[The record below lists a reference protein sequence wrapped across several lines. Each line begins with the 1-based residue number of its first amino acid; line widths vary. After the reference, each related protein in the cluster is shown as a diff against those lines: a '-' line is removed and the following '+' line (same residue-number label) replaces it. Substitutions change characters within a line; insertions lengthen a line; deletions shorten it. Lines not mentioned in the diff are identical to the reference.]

1 MHKLTIAEAAE
12 RLGVSSAAISIWES
26 GKKSPTLGNL
36 IGMAELYGV
45 TTDCL
50 LGRSNEPQDHHE
62 KAKRCCPG
70 HWLRHRND
78 HNEVVRKWLHD
89 LWPGLFSADD

>member
-1 MHKLTIAEAAE
+1 MHKLTIAEAVE
-12 RLGVSSAAISIWES
+12 RLGVSSAALSTWES

-50 LGRSNEPQDHHE
+50 LGRSNEPQ
-62 KAKRCCPG
+62 G
-70 HWLRHRND
+70 VFTST
-78 HNEVVRKWLHD
+78 HNTYAL
-89 LWPGLFSADD
+89 